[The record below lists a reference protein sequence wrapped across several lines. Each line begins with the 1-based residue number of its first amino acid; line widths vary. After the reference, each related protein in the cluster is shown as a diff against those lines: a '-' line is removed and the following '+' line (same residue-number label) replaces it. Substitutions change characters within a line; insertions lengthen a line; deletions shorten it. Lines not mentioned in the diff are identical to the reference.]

1 MPWKKSGPMEQRT
14 EFAFRAMQTLNFRAL
29 CQQYGISTKTGYK
42 WRERFWRQGL
52 AGMEEESRRPKSH
65 SKQLPEE
72 EVCEIVRLKLAHM
85 AWGRAR
91 SGSLIEEAL
100 ESAVD
105 LDVEGIP
112 VRVFTAEYLA
122 AVALQTSRAKDKARL
137 LQFFETGAL
146 DRNKFETIVE
156 RHRLTEKWRQF
167 QQQFLQ

>member
-1 MPWKKSGPMEQRT
+1 
-14 EFAFRAMQTLNFRAL
+14 
-29 CQQYGISTKTGYK
+29 
-42 WRERFWRQGL
+42 
-52 AGMEEESRRPKSH
+52 
-65 SKQLPEE
+65 
-72 EVCEIVRLKLAHM
+72 
-85 AWGRAR
+85 
-91 SGSLIEEAL
+91 
-100 ESAVD
+100 
-105 LDVEGIP
+105 

>member
-1 MPWKKSGPMEQRT
+1 MKIEQVLRT
-14 EFAFRAMQTLNFRAL
+14 VNQMKNDGVIKRYAIGGAVAATFYLEP
-29 CQQYGISTKTGYK
+29 ISTLYVDIFIEVHTSPGALIVSLDPIFRYL
-42 WRERFWRQGL
+42 RERGCTMEGEYVTIGGWPVQFLPPAGL
-52 AGMEEESRRPKSH
+52 
-65 SKQLPEE
+65 
-72 EVCEIVRLKLAHM
+72 
-85 AWGRAR
+85 
-91 SGSLIEEAL
+91 LIEEAL

-122 AVALQTSRAKDKARL
+122 AVALQTSRAKEKARL